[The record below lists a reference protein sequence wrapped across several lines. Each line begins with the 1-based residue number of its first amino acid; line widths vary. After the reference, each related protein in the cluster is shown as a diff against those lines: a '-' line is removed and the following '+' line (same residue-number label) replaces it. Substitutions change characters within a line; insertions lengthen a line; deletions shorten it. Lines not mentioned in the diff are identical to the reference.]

1 MDFLE
6 EEAEEESNASSE
18 GEPVGSENMI
28 FFCRKL
34 SNVTQENY
42 QHSPLES

>member
-18 GEPVGSENMI
+18 GEPVGSEND
-28 FFCRKL
+28 
-34 SNVTQENY
+34 SDAVEGT
-42 QHSPLES
+42 LES